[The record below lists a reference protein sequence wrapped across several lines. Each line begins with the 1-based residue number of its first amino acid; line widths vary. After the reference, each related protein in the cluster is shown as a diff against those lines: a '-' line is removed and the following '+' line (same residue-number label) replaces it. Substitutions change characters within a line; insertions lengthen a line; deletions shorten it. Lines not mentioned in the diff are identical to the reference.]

1 MVTAQA
7 GRLKRRRVISP
18 FNTGGFSCFSAREK
32 GNGQGVN
39 PGLFIWTLK

>member
-18 FNTGGFSCFSAREK
+18 FNTGGFSAREK